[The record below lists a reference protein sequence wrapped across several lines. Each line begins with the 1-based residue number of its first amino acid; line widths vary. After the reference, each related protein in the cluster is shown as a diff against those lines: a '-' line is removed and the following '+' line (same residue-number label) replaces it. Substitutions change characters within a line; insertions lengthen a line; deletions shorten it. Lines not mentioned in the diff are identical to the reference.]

1 MTERYNLRKRRI
13 GLGLSQ
19 AQLCE
24 IAGLSRPHYAEVEAG
39 KKPLTEKMR
48 TKIDMAFENVER
60 SKDKNGQA
68 VVARDIAATGDASPV
83 IIQSPGA
90 TNNARVSKA
99 CPATEPHWAS
109 DLRTKLDAL
118 AADHAIIKDLLLKL
132 AAK

>member
-48 TKIDMAFENVER
+48 TKIDMAFENIER
-60 SKDKNGQA
+60 NKDKNGQA
-68 VVARDIAATGDASPV
+68 IVARAIRATGDASPV

-90 TNNARVSKA
+90 TNNAKVSKT
-99 CPATEPHWAS
+99 CPATEPAWAA
-109 DLRTKLDAL
+109 DLRVRLDAL
-118 AADHAIIKDLLLKL
+118 AADHAIIKDILLKL

>member
-1 MTERYNLRKRRI
+1 M
-13 GLGLSQ
+13 
-19 AQLCE
+19 
-24 IAGLSRPHYAEVEAG
+24 EAG

-60 SKDKNGQA
+60 GKDKNGQT
-68 VVARDIAATGDASPV
+68 VVARDISANGDAS

-90 TNNARVSKA
+90 TNNAHVSKA
-99 CPATEPHWAS
+99 CPATEPLWVA
-109 DLRTKLDAL
+109 DLRTKLDAI